1 MEQVLERAD
10 VPLPIV
16 AQRARSTWGVVWR
29 DVLCGE
35 LPARKRGG
43 RWFVP
48 ADAADKYIA
57 QRLES
62 SAA

>member
-1 MEQVLERAD
+1 MEQILERAE

-16 AQRARSTWGVVWR
+16 AQRSQSAWAVVWR
-29 DVLCGE
+29 DVMCGA